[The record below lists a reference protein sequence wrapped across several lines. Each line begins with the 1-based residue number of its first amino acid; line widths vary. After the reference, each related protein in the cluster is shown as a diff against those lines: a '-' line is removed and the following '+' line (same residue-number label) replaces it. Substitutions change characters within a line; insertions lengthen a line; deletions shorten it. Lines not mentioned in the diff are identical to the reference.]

1 MRIARLS
8 LITCLVV
15 TLAAVGCASDP
26 NKNANDAHE
35 AELKAQREHNQD
47 TAGKRGD
54 QRENVAESRRE
65 GIETTA
71 AQSGG
76 GSATKDRVGA
86 EAKLNEAREV
96 YRSKAT
102 ERLEK
107 LDARTAE
114 LKTLI
119 DRAGSKATTKSRDSL
134 RTVETQRTAVT
145 RDIDQL
151 RAVPD
156 DHLAA
161 AKTSVE
167 AQLDTLEGLVK
178 KTAKDVEE
186 FKR

>member
-15 TLAAVGCASDP
+15 TLASVGCASDP
-26 NKNANDAHE
+26 NKNASDAHD
-35 AELKAQREHNQD
+35 AELKAQREQNQ
-47 TAGKRGD
+47 TAAGNAGD
-54 QRENVAESRRE
+54 RREDAAEQRRENVEN
-65 GIETTA
+65 TA
-71 AQSGG
+71 ASSGG
-76 GSATKDRVGA
+76 GSATKERVGA

-102 ERLEK
+102 ERLAK
-107 LDARTAE
+107 LDAKTAE

-134 RTVETQRTAVT
+134 RTVDTQRAAVT

-151 RAVPD
+151 RSVPD
-156 DHLAA
+156 DNLAA
-161 AKTSVE
+161 ARTNVE
-167 AQLDTLEGLVK
+167 TQLDTLDGLVK